1 MTALFSVDLPL
12 GVSSVLHYI
21 TTTHFSLIFS
31 HSWLQRNSSHICG
44 SLGLSSLCI
53 NIMSPPPTH
62 FSLTHARTSFFISV
76 TALTSVDLLVLQ
88 KNDYDKFL
96 KDIRSSE
103 RREIYVC
110 LVSTSTSS
118 LLKHPLNTCQHTLPP
133 ALLSLTLYTHLTPPS
148 TKIYVCLVSA
158 SSLLKHPLNAVCY
171 STLPTPVNTHY
182 IHTPSITE
190 IYVCLVSVPCR

>member
-1 MTALFSVDLPL
+1 MTALISVDLPL

-118 LLKHPLNTCQHTLPP
+118 LLKHPLN
-133 ALLSLTLYTHLTPPS
+133 
-148 TKIYVCLVSA
+148 
-158 SSLLKHPLNAVCY
+158 AVCY
-171 STLPTPVNTHY
+171 STLPTLVNTHY

-190 IYVCLVSVPCR
+190 IYVCLVSTSCQLSHHLSTHTLITCQHTLPPALLSLTLSHYLLAICHLLHNIS